1 MHGRKVGILRV
12 RRDGDAGDL
21 QNRAVGRGD
30 VQILRQ
36 RIAQGLLADGNLKCR
51 RMRAER
57 AVQLRRLL
65 RDLRRALQ
73 GDEQRVRIFC
83 TLVRAA
89 LERIGLAEQQAE
101 AVARS
106 ERGVVR
112 RGVLR
117 ADLIAHPAV
126 LQCQHRLDRP
136 AVVPCLVS
144 VIAGQRTVFVI
155 DRADVR
161 REIIIIV
168 SLRAEQVGIGERG
181 KKADALVAGVER
193 DDRDIAAV
201 NPGVVQKVR
210 KVEAIGR
217 VDDRVVGPVV
227 RAAEEG
233 IGLVVQRQGVIEL
246 APVVGR
252 DLHIAVLLHAVVA
265 DPDRQRIRHG
275 PGRLGPEAKGQAQKT
290 RDQEGH
296 LSLHWPSLPGLSV
309 ERASSCSAS
318 SAESS

>member
-1 MHGRKVGILRV
+1 MHRHGRKVGILRV

-21 QNRAVGRGD
+21 QNGAVGRGD

-36 RIAQGLLADGNLKCR
+36 RIAQGLLPDGNLKCR

-73 GDEQRVRIFC
+73 SDEQRVRIFC

-106 ERGVVR
+106 ERGIVW

-126 LQCQHRLDRP
+126 LQRQHRLDRP

-144 VIAGQRTVFVI
+144 VIAGLRTVFVI

-161 REIIIIV
+161 GEIIIIV

-181 KKADALVAGVER
+181 EKADALVAGVKR
-193 DDRDIAAV
+193 DDRNIAAV
-201 NPGVVQKVR
+201 DPGVVQKVR
-210 KVEAIGR
+210 
-217 VDDRVVGPVV
+217 
-227 RAAEEG
+227 
-233 IGLVVQRQGVIEL
+233 
-246 APVVGR
+246 
-252 DLHIAVLLHAVVA
+252 
-265 DPDRQRIRHG
+265 
-275 PGRLGPEAKGQAQKT
+275 
-290 RDQEGH
+290 
-296 LSLHWPSLPGLSV
+296 
-309 ERASSCSAS
+309 
-318 SAESS
+318 